1 MQFWQQGCPKNYRN
15 WKTTIPN
22 NLAPVL
28 NGNFFSFYFKQRC
41 ERVGKICQGKNKNHV
56 CLLYF
61 SPLKPN
67 TDLQKRRKGIYP
79 FLCFCK
85 Q

>member
-1 MQFWQQGCPKNYRN
+1 MRFWRRGRPKNYRN

-41 ERVGKICQGKNKNHV
+41 ERKNKNHA

-67 TDLQKRRKGIYP
+67 TDFIIIIIKI
-79 FLCFCK
+79 
-85 Q
+85 

>member
-1 MQFWQQGCPKNYRN
+1 MRFWRRGH
-15 WKTTIPN
+15 PN

-28 NGNFFSFYFKQRC
+28 NGKFFSIYFKQRC
-41 ERVGKICQGKNKNHV
+41 ERVGKICRGKTKNHV

-67 TDLQKRRKGIYP
+67 TDFIIIIIKI
-79 FLCFCK
+79 
-85 Q
+85 